1 MKSELDTAFVRS
13 QFPVFQDSRTSDF
26 AFFENAG
33 GTYVPKQVINKLND
47 FMITKKVQPY
57 GDFGPSIEAGSEM
70 DNSLCKIGELLNINK
85 DEFMIG
91 PSTTMNMFL
100 LSNAI
105 KTWLKKD
112 DEIIVTNQDHEA
124 NIGAWRKLS
133 EYGVKI
139 REWQFNPNTA
149 DLEIDELK
157 RLISKKTKFIC
168 VCHTSNVVA
177 SINNLKEII
186 SLAHDNDIKVVG
198 DGVAYMAHDIVDLK
212 DLDIDFYGFSLYK
225 TYGPHLALL
234 YGKKELLEQTK
245 NLNHEFLA
253 GEVPYTLNPG
263 GPNHEELGC
272 LSGITDYYETLYH
285 HHFGESDLNLHHK
298 SKKIFKLIAKHEE
311 VLMRELIQFLQTKK
325 NIKMIGKKT
334 PSREE
339 RMPTVSFTV
348 TNKSSFQIA
357 RDAGQNNIG
366 IRNGEFY
373 AWRCLEGLGIEPN
386 DGVVRVSMVHY
397 NTIQEV
403 RRLTEFLDRII

>member
-1 MKSELDTAFVRS
+1 
-13 QFPVFQDSRTSDF
+13 
-26 AFFENAG
+26 
-33 GTYVPKQVINKLND
+33 
-47 FMITKKVQPY
+47 
-57 GDFGPSIEAGSEM
+57 
-70 DNSLCKIGELLNINK
+70 
-85 DEFMIG
+85 
-91 PSTTMNMFL
+91 
-100 LSNAI
+100 
-105 KTWLKKD
+105 
-112 DEIIVTNQDHEA
+112 
-124 NIGAWRKLS
+124 
-133 EYGVKI
+133 
-139 REWQFNPNTA
+139 
-149 DLEIDELK
+149 
-157 RLISKKTKFIC
+157 
-168 VCHTSNVVA
+168 
-177 SINNLKEII
+177 
-186 SLAHDNDIKVVG
+186 
-198 DGVAYMAHDIVDLK
+198 MAHDIVDLK

-348 TNKSSFQIA
+348 TNKSSYQIA

-397 NTIQEV
+397 NTLQEV

>member
-1 MKSELDTAFVRS
+1 
-13 QFPVFQDSRTSDF
+13 
-26 AFFENAG
+26 
-33 GTYVPKQVINKLND
+33 
-47 FMITKKVQPY
+47 
-57 GDFGPSIEAGSEM
+57 
-70 DNSLCKIGELLNINK
+70 
-85 DEFMIG
+85 
-91 PSTTMNMFL
+91 
-100 LSNAI
+100 
-105 KTWLKKD
+105 
-112 DEIIVTNQDHEA
+112 
-124 NIGAWRKLS
+124 
-133 EYGVKI
+133 
-139 REWQFNPNTA
+139 
-149 DLEIDELK
+149 
-157 RLISKKTKFIC
+157 
-168 VCHTSNVVA
+168 
-177 SINNLKEII
+177 
-186 SLAHDNDIKVVG
+186 
-198 DGVAYMAHDIVDLK
+198 MAHDIVDLK

-348 TNKSSFQIA
+348 TNKSSYQIA

>member
-1 MKSELDTAFVRS
+1 
-13 QFPVFQDSRTSDF
+13 
-26 AFFENAG
+26 
-33 GTYVPKQVINKLND
+33 
-47 FMITKKVQPY
+47 
-57 GDFGPSIEAGSEM
+57 M

-348 TNKSSFQIA
+348 TNKSSYQIA

>member
-1 MKSELDTAFVRS
+1 
-13 QFPVFQDSRTSDF
+13 
-26 AFFENAG
+26 
-33 GTYVPKQVINKLND
+33 
-47 FMITKKVQPY
+47 
-57 GDFGPSIEAGSEM
+57 
-70 DNSLCKIGELLNINK
+70 
-85 DEFMIG
+85 
-91 PSTTMNMFL
+91 
-100 LSNAI
+100 
-105 KTWLKKD
+105 
-112 DEIIVTNQDHEA
+112 
-124 NIGAWRKLS
+124 
-133 EYGVKI
+133 
-139 REWQFNPNTA
+139 
-149 DLEIDELK
+149 
-157 RLISKKTKFIC
+157 
-168 VCHTSNVVA
+168 
-177 SINNLKEII
+177 
-186 SLAHDNDIKVVG
+186 
-198 DGVAYMAHDIVDLK
+198 MAHDIVDLK

-272 LSGITDYYETLYH
+272 LSGITYYYETLYH
-285 HHFGESDLNLHHK
+285 HHFGESVLSLHHK

-311 VLMRELIQFLQTKK
+311 VLMRELIQFFQTII

-348 TNKSSFQIA
+348 TNKSSYQIA

>member
-1 MKSELDTAFVRS
+1 
-13 QFPVFQDSRTSDF
+13 
-26 AFFENAG
+26 
-33 GTYVPKQVINKLND
+33 
-47 FMITKKVQPY
+47 
-57 GDFGPSIEAGSEM
+57 
-70 DNSLCKIGELLNINK
+70 
-85 DEFMIG
+85 
-91 PSTTMNMFL
+91 
-100 LSNAI
+100 
-105 KTWLKKD
+105 
-112 DEIIVTNQDHEA
+112 
-124 NIGAWRKLS
+124 
-133 EYGVKI
+133 
-139 REWQFNPNTA
+139 
-149 DLEIDELK
+149 
-157 RLISKKTKFIC
+157 
-168 VCHTSNVVA
+168 
-177 SINNLKEII
+177 
-186 SLAHDNDIKVVG
+186 
-198 DGVAYMAHDIVDLK
+198 MAHDIVDLK

-253 GEVPYTLNPG
+253 DEVPYTLNPG

-348 TNKSSFQIA
+348 TNKSSYQIA

-397 NTIQEV
+397 NTLQEV

>member
-1 MKSELDTAFVRS
+1 
-13 QFPVFQDSRTSDF
+13 
-26 AFFENAG
+26 
-33 GTYVPKQVINKLND
+33 
-47 FMITKKVQPY
+47 
-57 GDFGPSIEAGSEM
+57 M

-85 DEFMIG
+85 DEFIIG

-263 GPNHEELGC
+263 GPNHEELG
-272 LSGITDYYETLYH
+272 LS
-285 HHFGESDLNLHHK
+285 
-298 SKKIFKLIAKHEE
+298 LIHISE
-311 VLMRELIQFLQTKK
+311 
-325 NIKMIGKKT
+325 
-334 PSREE
+334 
-339 RMPTVSFTV
+339 PT
-348 TNKSSFQIA
+348 
-357 RDAGQNNIG
+357 R
-366 IRNGEFY
+366 
-373 AWRCLEGLGIEPN
+373 P
-386 DGVVRVSMVHY
+386 
-397 NTIQEV
+397 
-403 RRLTEFLDRII
+403 